1 MCLCVNS
8 YQDLY
13 PLLLYRGLI
22 IGGITNSHQ
31 CVHLKL
37 FQFLA
42 DINRERTLARG
53 LTNGQ
58 THRYKHRQ
66 MWAYLGELVKR
77 GIGGVVGDE
86 EPHAL
91 VGNLDCS
98 GAVHVGET
106 A

>member
-1 MCLCVNS
+1 MYVNS

-13 PLLLYRGLI
+13 ALFLYWSLI

-31 CVHLKL
+31 SVHFKL
-37 FQFLA
+37 FQFLEE
-42 DINRERTLARG
+42 NRHKALKTKLF
-53 LTNGQ
+53 Q
-58 THRYKHRQ
+58 TGKKRWTQ
-66 MWAYLGELVKR
+66 MQAYLSELVKR